1 MRTFVLFIAAF
12 LCLASC
18 NSQANETPFTF
29 NTDSSSQ
36 HLKKTFWD
44 SLPQPTGWVNDFE
57 NVFNQGE
64 ERKLDSVI
72 AAFEKETTAQIAIV
86 TLDTNSTIKERFD
99 DLVLHI
105 AKKWGV
111 GQKGKDNGVVIGIS
125 AGYRRIRIC
134 NGYGIEKIMTD
145 EETKQII
152 NNHFTPNYKQ
162 AEYFI
167 GTYKGLMA
175 LIEILRKRLK

>member
-1 MRTFVLFIAAF
+1 MRTFELFIAAF

-18 NSQANETPFTF
+18 KSQANETPLTF
-29 NTDSSSQ
+29 NTGSSSQ
-36 HLKKTFWD
+36 HLKKSFWD
-44 SLPQPTGWVNDFE
+44 SLPQPTSWVNDFE
-57 NVFNQGE
+57 DLFNQEE

-72 AAFEKETTAQIAIV
+72 AAFDKEAIAQITIV
-86 TLDTNSTIKERFD
+86 TLDTNSTVKERFD

-134 NGYGIEKIMTD
+134 NGYGIERILTD

-152 NNHFTPNYKQ
+152 GGQFTPNYKQ
-162 AEYFI
+162 AEYYN
-167 GTYKGLMA
+167 GTYQGLMA
-175 LIEILRKRLK
+175 LIEILRERLK